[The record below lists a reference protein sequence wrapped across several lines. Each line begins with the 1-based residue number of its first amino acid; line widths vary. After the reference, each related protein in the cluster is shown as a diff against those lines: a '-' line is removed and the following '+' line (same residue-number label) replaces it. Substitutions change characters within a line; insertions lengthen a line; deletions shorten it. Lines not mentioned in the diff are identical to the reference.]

1 MYHLPFIG
9 ILNSEKIIFGLSN
22 LHFRYAHTSIIQ
34 YYAAI
39 SNNFIFKDN
48 GIVFAQGI
56 IATAIIIN
64 FVTQLYLYI
73 KKGNF
78 NFHFYF
84 LLYVIIY
91 VAYKMNRYSEYG
103 NDAPAHFL
111 VFFLISEV
119 LINKDKF
126 NLDQFL
132 NNLILSLFIIQ
143 NKLTLILIVILSL
156 IDIKKINLNEII
168 FKKKF
173 IFLNFSF

>member
-1 MYHLPFIG
+1 MDFQ
-9 ILNSEKIIFGLSN
+9 K
-22 LHFRYAHTSIIQ
+22 HFRYAHTSIIQ

-64 FVTQLYLYI
+64 FVQLYLYI
-73 KKGNF
+73 KKVILTF
-78 NFHFYF
+78 IFIF

-91 VAYKMNRYSEYG
+91 VAYKMNRYSKYG

-156 IDIKKINLNEII
+156 IDIKKVNLKEIKFPKKI
-168 FKKKF
+168 YFFKF
-173 IFLNFSF
+173 FLF